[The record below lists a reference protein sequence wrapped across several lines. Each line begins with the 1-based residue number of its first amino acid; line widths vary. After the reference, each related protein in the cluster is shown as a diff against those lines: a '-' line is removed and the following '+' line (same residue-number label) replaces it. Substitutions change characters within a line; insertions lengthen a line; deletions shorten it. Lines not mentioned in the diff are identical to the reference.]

1 MKSLLLWLLIMGLG
15 HLATA
20 QSGSYQTFYGSAFV
34 YQIRT
39 FERQVRPNNSDAAY
53 PAWTS
58 RVIATINMPGYD
70 QTVFVI
76 AEGSL
81 SLQAG
86 LAQLSLN
93 CLGWQYLGFV
103 YESYIFQSG
112 RGSLS
117 ESAAT
122 GSNSLPASLYKALV
136 ENRDRQETARLL
148 VVACANKITYPVASM
163 PLYIKSGNPKTTFL
177 VGGHLVE
184 LSPPD
189 DAILPFKLR
198 IIPEYLAD
206 QTRGRQ
212 P

>member
-1 MKSLLLWLLIMGLG
+1 MLFWLLMVSP
-15 HLATA
+15 LAIA

-34 YQIRT
+34 YQIRS
-39 FERQVRPNNSDAAY
+39 FERQVRPNNSDQTF
-53 PAWTS
+53 PSWTL
-58 RVIATINMPGYD
+58 RVIASATMPGYD

-81 SLQAG
+81 VLQTG
-86 LAQLSLN
+86 LTQLSVN

-112 RGSLS
+112 RGSVS
-117 ESAAT
+117 EVAT
-122 GSNSLPASLYKALV
+122 PGSNTLPNALQKALL
-136 ENRDRQETARLL
+136 ETRDRQETARLL
-148 VVACANKITYPVASM
+148 VAACANKITYPVASM

-189 DAILPFKLR
+189 DAVLPFKLR

>member
-1 MKSLLLWLLIMGLG
+1 MKSLPLWLLLLG
-15 HLATA
+15 HLAVA
-20 QSGSYQTFYGSAFV
+20 QSGNYQTFYGSTFV
-34 YQIRT
+34 YQIKT
-39 FERQVRPNNSDAAY
+39 AERQVRPSNNDAAY
-53 PAWTS
+53 PAWAS
-58 RVIATINMPGYD
+58 RMIATVNMPGYD

-76 AEGSL
+76 AESTL

-112 RGSLS
+112 RGNLS

-122 GSNSLPASLYKALV
+122 GSNSLPANLYKVLV
-136 ENRDRQETARLL
+136 ENKDRQETARLL
-148 VVACANKITYPVASM
+148 VAACASKITYPVASM
-163 PLYIKSGNPKTTFL
+163 PLYIKSGSPKTTFL

-189 DAILPFKLR
+189 DTVLPFKLR